1 MVSKELQKAL
11 KEAHKVIGLKQ
22 VTKAVNKGK
31 AAKVFLAQDAD
42 ERITAPV
49 KELCLA
55 KGIELD
61 ETVTM
66 AELGEA
72 CAIEVGAAAA
82 AMIS

>member
-1 MVSKELQKAL
+1 MTIEMQKAL
-11 KEAHKVIGLKQ
+11 QEAHKVTGLKQ

-31 AAKVFLAQDAD
+31 ATRVFLAQDAD
-42 ERITAPV
+42 EHITAPV

-55 KGIELD
+55 KGIGVD
-61 ETVTM
+61 ETATM

-72 CAIEVGAAAA
+72 CQIEVGAAAA